1 MFAGFNFKPN
11 REDLEK
17 LNPFEV
23 YTKLMPCHYNV
34 NKTAITAGLKKYLSL
49 DGSLD
54 AAAMEKDWF
63 PEINA
68 QVFISHSHQ
77 DENLANQLALWL
89 YEKHGIVS
97 FIDSTVWHYA
107 DDLLR
112 EIDEAYCIQMTPN
125 GNLEYDYIKR
135 NRSTAHVHMLL
146 QCALAKMIDKCESFI
161 FINTA
166 NSTISSDRTLSP
178 WIYSELLM
186 ANILRRRLPERHEKL
201 LEESTKLAELKIAY
215 PAYHKSL
222 QPLTLGDIDLAKKA
236 TGTTDATN
244 SEDAGKILDQLYIN
258 KGLIKR

>member
-1 MFAGFNFKPN
+1 MFAGFNFQPKMEDIN
-11 REDLEK
+11 RLVAHECAHRFDSD
-17 LNPFEV
+17 
-23 YTKLMPCHYNV
+23 YYNV

-146 QCALAKMIDKCESFI
+146 QGALMKMINKCGCLI
-161 FINTA
+161 FVNTPNSISTSDINDETKTA
-166 NSTISSDRTLSP
+166 SP
-178 WIYSELLM
+178 WIYNELLTAKM
-186 ANILRRRLPERHEKL
+186 LLLNQRNEDKVAFQINYTVDLRDFPK
-201 LEESTKLAELKIAY
+201 
-215 PAYHKSL
+215 
-222 QPLTLGDIDLAKKA
+222 LTLGEIRYADSP
-236 TGTTDATN
+236 T
-244 SEDAGKILDQLYIN
+244 EVLDQLYKLYEN
-258 KGLIKR
+258 KIKKEQNGPK

>member
-1 MFAGFNFKPN
+1 MFAGFNFQPKMEDIN
-11 REDLEK
+11 RLVAHECAHRFDSD
-17 LNPFEV
+17 
-23 YTKLMPCHYNV
+23 YYNV

-89 YEKHGIVS
+89 YRKHGIMS

-112 EIDEAYCIQMTPN
+112 EIDDAYCVNQDSDTI
-125 GNLEYDYIKR
+125 YDYSKR

-146 QCALAKMIDKCESFI
+146 QGALMKMINKCGCLI
-161 FINTA
+161 FVNTPNSISTSDINDETKTA
-166 NSTISSDRTLSP
+166 SP
-178 WIYSELLM
+178 WIYNELLTAKM
-186 ANILRRRLPERHEKL
+186 LLLNQRKQQILSEDKVAFQMFQINYTVDLRDFPE
-201 LEESTKLAELKIAY
+201 
-215 PAYHKSL
+215 
-222 QPLTLGDIDLAKKA
+222 LTLGEIRHSDSPTEVIY
-236 TGTTDATN
+236 
-244 SEDAGKILDQLYIN
+244 QLYE
-258 KGLIKR
+258 LYIKKVKNGQK